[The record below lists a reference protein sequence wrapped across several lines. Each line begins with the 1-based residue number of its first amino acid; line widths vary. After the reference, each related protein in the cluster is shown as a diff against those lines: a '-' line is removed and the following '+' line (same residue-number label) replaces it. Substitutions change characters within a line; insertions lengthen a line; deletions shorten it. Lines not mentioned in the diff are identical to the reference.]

1 MQDLMAVPVSF
12 MIPEKDYGAVEALR
26 ELGKISELRGKDK
39 ITLEEIDAEIAAFRA
54 GR

>member
-1 MQDLMAVPVSF
+1 MPVNF
-12 MIPEKDYGAVEALR
+12 IIPKKDYSAVEALR
-26 ELGKISELRGKDK
+26 ELGRISELRGKDK